1 MARLKKI
8 SEEERLAKNQLREM
22 GVTDWELDRLYDAN
36 YKARKRAAET
46 GGNPGKTLNFSWAQ
60 TLRNVKQ
67 AQAQG
72 KTANE
77 YIAARRESLANTY
90 RVSKQKKGTLER
102 LKLTPTQNAFESWG
116 DELMA
121 IILKRESGKRV
132 SKLEADIIKELES
145 EDVIP
150 EDIKSKVYRKAKE
163 KYITSG
169 ASTQEEWDKLLGD
182 EYSEEEDVFDIV
194 KESVAE
200 AYGVNIDEI
209 NEKQDEYEALAET
222 LFDMETESG
231 RKAAARFLQEKK
243 RGVFNEYLV

>member
-1 MARLKKI
+1 M
-8 SEEERLAKNQLREM
+8 
-22 GVTDWELDRLYDAN
+22 
-36 YKARKRAAET
+36 
-46 GGNPGKTLNFSWAQ
+46 
-60 TLRNVKQ
+60 
-67 AQAQG
+67 
-72 KTANE
+72 
-77 YIAARRESLANTY
+77 ANTY

-222 LFDMETESG
+222 LFDMETDSG
-231 RKAAARFLQEKK
+231 RKAAERFLQEKK
-243 RGVFNEYLV
+243 REVFNEYLV